1 MHIVIWK
8 DLVRPCMT
16 EHARLSAYTSP
27 ALSSKVSPFRGGA
40 NALLILFIAMMYGY
54 MWIIAGR
61 VNRRGRG
68 QRGLPTDGHTVN
80 LRMVRWLR
88 VAVREAESCVEWRE
102 CVIVLKAQQL
112 SLFLE

>member
-40 NALLILFIAMMYGY
+40 NALLILFIAMMSGY
-54 MWIIAGR
+54 MRIVAGR
-61 VNRRGRG
+61 VNRRGRR
-68 QRGLPTDGHTVN
+68 QWRLSTDGHTVRFEYVQC
-80 LRMVRWLR
+80 LG
-88 VAVREAESCVEWRE
+88 VAVREVESCFECRE
-102 CVIVLKAQQL
+102 CVTVLKAQP
-112 SLFLE
+112 